1 MAEESERLS
10 GTLRQ
15 SVKQLKSSTAPS
27 SHYLV
32 KFECDECITVIKHK
46 NILEPPLPLV
56 GDECRVDWNG
66 VEYAAKVLV
75 VGDEATV
82 KRAEK
87 DLLKSIDG
95 SSEADK
101 ENRPPKKKMHLTKK
115 KKAGEKARQKQQ
127 KGQKSQK
134 KGKKTQGKM
143 KDFELDIGS
152 PPKQPKAQ
160 TDDRLSIPSHP
171 STQQDRQKS
180 PSRSQPSD
188 LHHSP
193 VAPSQP
199 DTPPPPTREHSEL
212 SHPTHPS
219 PRTVAQA
226 LLLIPPPA
234 HPAPSREPDCI
245 PDLSSSSS
253 SSSEDDDVVL
263 TGTFPRKVP

>member
-1 MAEESERLS
+1 MACSLQ
-10 GTLRQ
+10 GL
-15 SVKQLKSSTAPS
+15 
-27 SHYLV
+27 
-32 KFECDECITVIKHK
+32 CIRIYA
-46 NILEPPLPLV
+46 LE
-56 GDECRVDWNG
+56 WS
-66 VEYAAKVLV
+66 AKVLV

-95 SSEADK
+95 SSEADE
-101 ENRPPKKKMHLTKK
+101 ENRPPKKKMRLIKE

-134 KGKKTQGKM
+134 KGKKTQSKM

-152 PPKQPKAQ
+152 PPIQPKTQ
-160 TDDRLSIPSHP
+160 TDGRLSIPSHP
-171 STQQDRQKS
+171 SIQQDGQKS

-199 DTPPPPTREHSEL
+199 DTPPPPTRERSEL
-212 SHPTHPS
+212 SHPTPPS

-226 LLLIPPPA
+226 LPLNPPPA
-234 HPAPSREPDCI
+234 HPAPSREPGCI
-245 PDLSSSSS
+245 PDLSS

-263 TGTFPRKVP
+263 TGTFPRKVC